1 MLRNINKILLDKLH
15 LILKNEIFD
24 YRIVAKEVY
33 LIRLDM
39 DYLELSE
46 ELQNLLDELIGMDA
60 GEEGEFS
67 LIKDEI
73 IAKINSIE
81 NLR

>member
-1 MLRNINKILLDKLH
+1 LLAKLH

-24 YRIVAKEVY
+24 YPIVAKEVY

-46 ELQNLLDELIGMDA
+46 VLQNLIDELIGMDA
-60 GEEGEFS
+60 GEEGDFS
-67 LIKDEI
+67 LTKDEI
-73 IAKINSIE
+73 VAKINSIE
-81 NLR
+81 NVR

>member
-1 MLRNINKILLDKLH
+1 MLRNIDKIVLAKLH

-24 YRIVAKEVY
+24 YQIVAKEVY

-46 ELQNLLDELIGMDA
+46 DLQNLIDELIGMDA
-60 GEEGEFS
+60 GEEGDFS
-67 LIKDEI
+67 LAKDEI
-73 IAKINSIE
+73 VAKINSIE
-81 NLR
+81 NVR